1 MKTFVVAV
9 NGFINP
15 AVDISILTII
25 VNSEF
30 LLIQSNPDES
40 KYKGDVDMNTD
51 PSELSNE

>member
-1 MKTFVVAV
+1 MNAHVVAV
-9 NGFINP
+9 DGFIYP
-15 AVDISILTII
+15 VVDISILTLI

-51 PSELSNE
+51 PSELSNK

>member
-1 MKTFVVAV
+1 MLKLLGAETFVDNYPQVYLIVKTFVVAV

-30 LLIQSNPDES
+30 LLI
-40 KYKGDVDMNTD
+40 
-51 PSELSNE
+51 